1 MSEEKKHVYGFRMK
15 WADREIEYY
24 GDAVK
29 EIFKEVFEHLK
40 TVPITYVQTT
50 QAPTGQMPATTPTTV
65 PLEASVVIE
74 DIEYERLAN
83 DAKVSRQEILEV
95 IEFRKTD
102 LFPELI
108 PFLPKHPDI
117 RDAILLASYAMQ
129 VGLQKNQVQV
139 SYLKKVLK
147 GPNGYPM
154 PGREFGLILEDLR
167 KQHVIIA
174 SGTQKRNKPFS
185 LSSKGLGRT
194 RKLIKT

>member
-1 MSEEKKHVYGFRMK
+1 MSEEKKHVYGFRIK

-24 GDAVK
+24 GDTAN
-29 EIFKEVFEHLK
+29 EIFKEVFEYIK

-50 QAPTGQMPATTPTTV
+50 QVPTRQIPATPPTTV
-65 PLEASVVIE
+65 PLEAPVAIE
-74 DIEYERLAN
+74 GIEYERLAN
-83 DAKVSRQEILEV
+83 DAKISREEILKV

-117 RDAILLASYAMQ
+117 RDAIFLTSYAMQ
-129 VGLQKNQVQV
+129 VGLQKNQIEVL
-139 SYLKKVLK
+139 YLKKVLK

-167 KQHVIIA
+167 KQDVIIA

-185 LSSKGLGRT
+185 LSSKGLERA
-194 RKLIKT
+194 RKLIKA